1 MSSPLAGGYL
11 FPDLSTAP
19 FAMAVEASP
28 VLVAE
33 QIVACFRAVACLDQ
47 PTTKVFEAV
56 TANVGLDPFHPLA
69 AAGLRLAA
77 DIDRE
82 LAGQNRNA
90 YHNSQ
95 HICEVL
101 LCSLFLARQAGLS
114 TPRQARIAFAALMH
128 DFHHDGTTNGGQSFR
143 LERLAVSA
151 SRPYLMQSGV
161 KASEIDAI
169 AAIVFAT
176 DLASGAPY
184 ARRCFEFFHRTG
196 ARPDDLEEATGDL
209 APLRLLA
216 ADRELTFEAVLL
228 AEADLLPS
236 VALSDDY
243 SMLYQQRLVRENRH
257 IGGGRAE
264 KLAFL
269 DRQVPG
275 FLVAG
280 FFEPNLARLRRS
292 LSGEGA

>member
-1 MSSPLAGGYL
+1 MSSPRAGGSP

-19 FAMAVEASP
+19 FAMAVEDSP
-28 VLVAE
+28 AVVAD

-56 TANVGLDPFHPLA
+56 TANVGLDPFDPLA

-82 LAGQNRNA
+82 LAGKNRNA

-143 LERLAVSA
+143 LERLAVAA
-151 SRPYLMQSGV
+151 SRPYLTQSGV

-176 DLASGAPY
+176 DLASGSPY

-196 ARPDDLEEATGDL
+196 ARPDDLQEATGDL

-216 ADRELTFEAVLL
+216 VDRELAFEAVLL

-257 IGGGRAE
+257 IGSGRAE

-275 FLVAG
+275 FLVAR